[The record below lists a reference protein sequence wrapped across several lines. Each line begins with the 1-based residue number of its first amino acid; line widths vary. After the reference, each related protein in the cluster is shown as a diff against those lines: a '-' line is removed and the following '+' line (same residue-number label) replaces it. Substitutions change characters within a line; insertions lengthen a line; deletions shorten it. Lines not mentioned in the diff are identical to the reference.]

1 MPRIVFQNGQHQG
14 MSIEVDKILSL
25 GRDLSCDIH
34 LVSPDVSRVH
44 CKIYPYEDNYYI
56 EDAKSRNGSFVN
68 GNQIQKYALN
78 HGDMICLGDLVLR
91 FELSAEELTP
101 VESAVF
107 VDNNKFDENQ
117 LEMSIAMEGMNY
129 LDLNTGGGDPKKK
142 LATFFKIAAAVAEQP
157 DESLLFKVILSCL
170 FDIFPPADRG
180 FIMTGST
187 ADTLKEEAVFFRD
200 QNRDNNKQ
208 LKISKTVVQ
217 MAMKKEAVLCK
228 DAAADDG
235 FAASQSIIEEN
246 IHGFMCVPLIAMDKI
261 YGLIQIE
268 SSNDDASFQKDD
280 LDLLIG
286 VSSLAALFLRSS
298 YLVRSAALEA
308 NKRAQLAR
316 FFSPKV
322 AENVMNNK
330 LELGGEFKHG
340 SVLFC
345 DIVGFT
351 SISEKISAA
360 VLVERLNEYFE
371 VMVKIILKEE
381 GTIDKFGGDAI
392 LSVWGAPEAIVN
404 DSLFAIRAALNMQNA
419 IVGFNHILIS
429 RGATPLAMG
438 IGIHSGKFI
447 AGNIGSKDRM
457 EYTIIGDD
465 VNTAKRVESTATGH
479 MLMVSETTIAHH
491 LDLFVGTTFNPV
503 PLKGKSLPLSLTNI
517 RGMKNNDNYLLSL
530 PCEFDGQFGKIFQS
544 NLEGNKIRFVTGGTV
559 AIGQVVGVKFILP
572 EIPDLESF
580 KLTVTNKLEGPLE
593 WEGEV
598 TGAVIAKLTK
608 SGITKVAK
616 DIFWSRSST
625 H

>member
-14 MSIEVDKILSL
+14 MSIEVDKMLSL
-25 GRDLSCDIH
+25 GRDLSCDVH
-34 LVSPDVSRVH
+34 LVSPDVSRTH
-44 CKIYPYEDNYYI
+44 CRVYPQDKKYYI

-68 GNQIQKYALN
+68 GNQIQKQALN
-78 HGDMICLGDLVLR
+78 HGDMISLGDLVLR
-91 FELSAEELTP
+91 FELNAHELAP
-101 VESAVF
+101 VESAVY
-107 VDNNKFDENQ
+107 VDNKQFDENQ
-117 LEMSIAMEGMNY
+117 LEMSIAMEGLNY
-129 LDLNTGGGDPKKK
+129 MDLNSGGDLKKK
-142 LATFFKIAAAVAEQP
+142 LETFYKVANTVAEQP

-170 FDIFPPADRG
+170 FEIFPQADRG
-180 FIMTGST
+180 FIMTGSSEEN
-187 ADTLKEEAVFFRD
+187 LKEEAVYFKD
-200 QNRDNNKQ
+200 QTQTSNKQ
-208 LKISKTVVQ
+208 LRISKTVVH
-217 MAMKKEAVLCK
+217 MVMGKKEAILCK
-228 DAAADDG
+228 DALADDG

-246 IHGFMCVPLIAMDKI
+246 IHGFMCVPLITMDKL

-268 SSNDDASFQKDD
+268 SSDSMASFQKDD

-298 YLVRSAALEA
+298 YLVRTAALEA

-330 LELGGEFKHG
+330 VELGGETKHG

-351 SISEKISAA
+351 SMSEKVSAA
-360 VLVERLNEYFE
+360 EMVERLNQYFE
-371 VMVKIILKEE
+371 VMVKIILQEQ

-404 DSLFAIRAALNMQNA
+404 DSLFAIRAGLNMQNA
-419 IVGFNHILIS
+419 IVCFNHILES
-429 RGATPLAMG
+429 RGATTLKMG

-479 MLMVSETTIAHH
+479 MVMASETALANHM
-491 LDLFVGTTFNPV
+491 DLFIGTTFNPI
-503 PLKGKSLPLSLTNI
+503 PLKGKSKPLSLTNI
-517 RGMKNNDNYLLSL
+517 RGMKGKENYLLTM

-544 NLEGNKIRFVTGGTV
+544 NFEGTKIRFVS
-559 AIGQVVGVKFILP
+559 IGNFTKEKNINVKFLLDEQPNLP
-572 EIPDLESF
+572 NFTLSN
-580 KLTVTNKLEGPLE
+580 VNKLEGQLE
-593 WEGEV
+593 WEADV
-598 TGAVIAKLTK
+598 NSDVISKFIK
-608 SGITKVAK
+608 NGIVRINA
-616 DIFWSRSST
+616 DIHWSRK
-625 H
+625 